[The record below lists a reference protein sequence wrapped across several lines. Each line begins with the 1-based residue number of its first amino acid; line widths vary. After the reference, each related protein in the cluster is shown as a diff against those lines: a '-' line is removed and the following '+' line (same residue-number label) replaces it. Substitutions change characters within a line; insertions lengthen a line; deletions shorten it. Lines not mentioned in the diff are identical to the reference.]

1 MMGRAP
7 AGDKAGRGVR
17 GVEASFAGEEI
28 GGRSDQQ
35 DQAAPFL
42 TTAAARREIE
52 RSQERRGMALPRR
65 VRGRGVHD
73 VFADRS
79 TGWVKNGLYRGVERS
94 QAPWRGSEALSVQRV
109 LWAKSEM
116 AWSTLGYVLRSG
128 RISGPCL
135 ARLHGCTVPFCA

>member
-65 VRGRGVHD
+65 VRSRIVREVSTDRRYWVVQEQVVPRRGAV
-73 VFADRS
+73 AS
-79 TGWVKNGLYRGVERS
+79 
-94 QAPWRGSEALSVQRV
+94 SVVWLRNQR
-109 LWAKSEM
+109 W
-116 AWSTLGYVLRSG
+116 LG
-128 RISGPCL
+128 
-135 ARLHGCTVPFCA
+135 